1 MNIMDKLWQ
10 RHLTLMHDSAETLGH
25 ILKNTTQ
32 EQATTLRDGP
42 EGWTILEVVCHLRDA
57 DIIFR
62 QRAEM
67 MLAEDNPEL
76 PAFDHASLVTEKA
89 YNDGELAYA
98 YDEFQASREQTRA
111 LFSSITPEQ
120 RERPGQHP
128 HKPGFTLTHAVMQVG
143 HHDIN
148 HIEQITRILEQE
160 EPGSGALP
168 SERLHG

>member
-67 MLAEDNPEL
+67 MLVDDNPIL
-76 PAFDHASLVTEKA
+76 PAFDHDQLVIEKA
-89 YNDGELAYA
+89 YNEGELAYA
-98 YDEFQASREQTRA
+98 YDEFHNSREETIA
-111 LFSSITPEQ
+111 VFSRITAAQ
-120 RERPGQHP
+120 RERLGQHP
-128 HKPGFTLTHAVMQVG
+128 HKSGFTLTHAVMQVG
-143 HHDIN
+143 HHDID

-160 EPGSGALP
+160 VPGSGALP
-168 SERLHG
+168 SEKLDE